1 MSKKKINLENGS
13 TIELKGT
20 MGKTLEGATVTI
32 IDEAPEAQLPAPV
45 AAPATATRMLAVIE
59 KASTDPRCNIEK
71 MRALLDMQMELVREE
86 RRLAYNR
93 AMWEAQGEMEPI
105 VRRSKNESTNSTFA
119 KLEHIDKIVRPIYRA
134 HGFGLSFDSH
144 KEADGSITMFVDVMH
159 NEGHQKRHEL
169 NAPID
174 DKGPK
179 GAKNKTE
186 PQGVAST
193 TSILQ
198 RKLTVMVFN
207 LTFINED
214 DDGQG
219 GKKEI
224 KPDRFAG
231 ERPDGAKQQ
240 PAPAQP
246 LSLEEAAARLEK
258 KLRDEV
264 DRSKR
269 GEILMKHIKVVGAL
283 EDAGQTEKAA
293 ELRKLAE
300 EKADE

>member
-1 MSKKKINLENGS
+1 MSKKKATAENVA

-20 MGKTLEGATVTI
+20 MGKPLEGATVTI
-32 IDEAPEAQLPAPV
+32 IDEAPEAQLPAP
-45 AAPATATRMLAVIE
+45 ASPASATRMLAVIE
-59 KASTDPRCNIEK
+59 KASTDPRCNIDK
-71 MRALLDMQMELVREE
+71 MRALLDMQMELIREE
-86 RRLAYNR
+86 RRLAYNN

-119 KLEHIDKIVRPIYRA
+119 KLEHIDKIVRPIYRKY
-134 HGFGLSFDSH
+134 GFGLSFDSH

-159 NEGHQKRHEL
+159 NGGHEKRHEL

-179 GAKNKTE
+179 GTKNKTE

-231 ERPDGAKQQ
+231 EKTAGDQ
-240 PAPAQP
+240 PQKKVEAPK
-246 LSLEEAAARLEK
+246 LSVTEAAAQLES
-258 KLRDEV
+258 KLRNEPDKE
-264 DRSKR
+264 KR
-269 GEILMKHIKVVGAL
+269 GEILMKNVKILGAL
-283 EDAGQTEKAA
+283 DDEGHHERAA
-293 ELRKLAE
+293 EIRKLAE
-300 EKADE
+300 ELVA

>member
-13 TIELKGT
+13 TIELKGN
-20 MGKTLEGATVTI
+20 MGKTPEGATVTI
-32 IDEAPEAQLPAPV
+32 IDETSEAPLP
-45 AAPATATRMLAVIE
+45 APATATRMLAVIE

-119 KLEHIDKIVRPIYRA
+119 KLEHIDKIVRPIYRK

-144 KEADGSITMFVDVMH
+144 KEPDGSITMFVDVMH

-169 NAPID
+169 NAPVD

-179 GAKNKTE
+179 GTKNKTE

-231 ERPDGAKQQ
+231 EQ
-240 PAPAQP
+240 PTPPQP
-246 LSLEEAAARLEK
+246 LPLEEACARLEK
-258 KLRDEV
+258 KLRDEP

-269 GEILMKHIKVVGAL
+269 GEVLMKHIKVVGAL
-283 EDAGQTEKAA
+283 EDAGQNEKAE

-300 EKADE
+300 EKIDEQQG